1 MSDHMQAA
9 VEAGAKEVWRWYVGS
24 NLDGL
29 NERVYTYNRLKATEA
44 AQAVIEA
51 ALPHL
56 RQMIAEE
63 IEKSA
68 SGAFGLV
75 GPVARQDIEYGVH
88 FSARIA
94 RGEQP

>member
-29 NERVYTYNRLKATEA
+29 NKRVYTYNRLKATEA
-44 AQAVIEA
+44 AQAAIEA

-63 IEKSA
+63 IEIDLVYMA
-68 SGAFGLV
+68 DGNLNAFNLGQRH
-75 GPVARQDIEYGVH
+75 A
-88 FSARIA
+88 ARIA